1 MPNWPKSVAEY
12 ENHVATLFGR
22 CAHVPLC
29 LHAFDLVGSLFEKRS
44 NIITFWVGRLKHF
57 GCLQKMVE
65 KLSESSEFEEFLK
78 LVQEVAI
85 KILSQ
90 ISSIKT

>member
-1 MPNWPKSVAEY
+1 MGKNPQNWTHWTRGTCSLNERRS
-12 ENHVATLFGR
+12 L
-22 CAHVPLC
+22 
-29 LHAFDLVGSLFEKRS
+29 AFAYAFIGSLFEKRTNVS
-44 NIITFWVGRLKHF
+44 GFWVSKLKHRGDF
-57 GCLQKMVE
+57 GCLQKMAE

-90 ISSIKT
+90 ISSIKP

>member
-1 MPNWPKSVAEY
+1 MATSVVY
-12 ENHVATLFGR
+12 
-22 CAHVPLC
+22 
-29 LHAFDLVGSLFEKRS
+29 K
-44 NIITFWVGRLKHF
+44 
-57 GCLQKMVE
+57 KMAE